1 MNPPTTNSTASS
13 KKLDP
18 IERMKM
24 RKSSIDPTEG
34 WMRPIAKKKEKK
46 WSLNDFQKIDELG
59 SGKYGKVFLA
69 K

>member
-1 MNPPTTNSTASS
+1 
-13 KKLDP
+13 
-18 IERMKM
+18 MKM

-34 WMRPIAKKKEKK
+34 WIRPVPKKKEKK
-46 WSLNDFQKIDELG
+46 WSLHDFQKIDELG